1 MEDLR
6 RTRLREE
13 RGSYGIHGAYISL
26 RGTHG
31 RSLSHHEKSIQSD
44 DGSYQEITAW
54 RAHSGAPEIGRDG
67 GTGESSDPLGNLV
80 VRLG

>member
-1 MEDLR
+1 MR
-6 RTRLREE
+6 WTQIREKK
-13 RGSYGIHGAYISL
+13 GSNGVHGTYISL
-26 RGTHG
+26 RGAHG